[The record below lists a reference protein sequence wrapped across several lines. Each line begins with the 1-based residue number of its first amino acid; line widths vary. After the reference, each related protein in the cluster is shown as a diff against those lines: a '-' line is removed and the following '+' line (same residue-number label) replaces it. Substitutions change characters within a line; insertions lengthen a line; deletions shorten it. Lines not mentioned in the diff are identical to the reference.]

1 MELLS
6 VIHSS
11 LSRVY
16 VHREPLGLVCH
27 ERLGSVALYF
37 LLISLHFSEGEMTQS
52 WPVDRLDQFT
62 KAAADSL
69 DVFKTHV
76 FGNFVWLSAHTRQ
89 TELAVQFGCMQSTM
103 HFQQETND

>member
-37 LLISLHFSEGEMTQS
+37 LLISLVCPCVNTCEVSEGEMTQS
-52 WPVDRLDQFT
+52 
-62 KAAADSL
+62 
-69 DVFKTHV
+69 
-76 FGNFVWLSAHTRQ
+76 
-89 TELAVQFGCMQSTM
+89 
-103 HFQQETND
+103 